1 MTLPSRIKFNK
12 KTFYILAPIFYVVT
26 NFLLIISLSIV
37 IFTKNN
43 NSEVADYLPK
53 TIYNLFSAQPPVL
66 GVSDTNLNSEDSR
79 AQIINKA
86 LAKYK
91 CPMSDLGEIIVK
103 YGDKYSVDP
112 YLIYAIAQQ
121 ESNCGKKIPKNS
133 YNPFGFAVYTG
144 NEKGAEFNSWEHAI
158 ELEAQ
163 LLASYHAKGL
173 IEPCQIMLRY
183 TPSSFSK
190 GSPWCKGVN
199 FFINEIRSGKL

>member
-1 MTLPSRIKFNK
+1 MSLLTKFRFSRKS
-12 KTFYILAPIFYVVT
+12 FYILAPIFYLFT
-26 NFLLIISLSIV
+26 NFLLIICLSLV
-37 IFTKNN
+37 IFVRQS
-43 NSEVADYLPK
+43 NSSVANYLPK

-66 GVSDTNLNSEDSR
+66 GIADTNLNSKDSR

-86 LAKYK
+86 LLKYN
-91 CPMSDLGEIIVK
+91 CPMKNQGETIVK
-103 YGDKYSVDP
+103 YADKYNVDP

-133 YNPFGFAVYTG
+133 YNPFGFAVFTG
-144 NEKGAEFNSWEHAI
+144 QEKGAEFNSWEHAI
-158 ELEAQ
+158 EMEAQ
-163 LLASYHAKGL
+163 LLSSYHKIGL

-199 FFINEIRSGKL
+199 YFINEITSGKL

>member
-1 MTLPSRIKFNK
+1 MTLPSGIKFNK

-37 IFTKNN
+37 MFKNSN
-43 NSEVADYLPK
+43 NSEVKNYLPK
-53 TIYNLFSAQPPVL
+53 TIYNLFSAQAPVL
-66 GVSDTNLNSEDSR
+66 GVSDTDLSTQDSR

-86 LAKYK
+86 LAKYN
-91 CPMSDLGEIIVK
+91 CPMIGQGDTIVK
-103 YGDKYSVDP
+103 YGDKYGVDP
-112 YLIYAIAQQ
+112 YLIYAISQQ

-144 NEKGAEFNSWEHAI
+144 EEKGAEFNSWEHAI
-158 ELEAQ
+158 EMEAQ
-163 LLASYHAKGL
+163 LLASYHKRGL

-199 FFINEIRSGKL
+199 FFINEIKAGKL

>member
-1 MTLPSRIKFNK
+1 MTLPRGLKFNK
-12 KTFYILAPIFYVVT
+12 KTFYILAPVFYFIT
-26 NFLLIISLSIV
+26 NFFLLISLSI
-37 IFTKNN
+37 ILLTQNN
-43 NSEVADYLPK
+43 NSSITDYMPK

-66 GVSDTNLNSEDSR
+66 GVSDTNLSSEDSR
-79 AQIINKA
+79 AQIIDRA

-91 CPMSDLGEIIVK
+91 CPMIGQGETIVK
-103 YGDKYSVDP
+103 YGDKYGVDP
-112 YLIYAIAQQ
+112 YLIYAISQQ

-133 YNPFGFAVYTG
+133 FNPFGFAVYTG
-144 NEKGAEFNSWEHAI
+144 QEKGAEFNSWEHAI
-158 ELEAQ
+158 EMEAQ

-199 FFINEIRSGKL
+199 YFINEIRGGKL

>member
-1 MTLPSRIKFNK
+1 MYLPRNFKLNK
-12 KTFYILAPIFYVVT
+12 KTFYILAPVLYVFT
-26 NFLLIISLSIV
+26 NFLLIISLAITLFS
-37 IFTKNN
+37 FDQ
-43 NSEVADYLPK
+43 NSKVTDYLPQ
-53 TIYNLFSAQPPVL
+53 TIYSLFSAKPPVL
-66 GVSDTNLNSEDSR
+66 GVSDTNLNSQDSR

-86 LAKYK
+86 LEKYK
-91 CPMSDLGEIIVK
+91 CPMAGLGDTIVM

-144 NEKGAEFNSWEHAI
+144 QEKGAEFNSWDHAI
-158 ELEAQ
+158 EMEAE
-163 LLASYHAKGL
+163 LLATYHARGL

>member
-1 MTLPSRIKFNK
+1 MTLPGKIKFNK
-12 KTFYILAPIFYVVT
+12 KTFYILAPIFYVIT

-37 IFTKNN
+37 IFARQG
-43 NSEVADYLPK
+43 NSTITDYLPK

-66 GVSDTNLNSEDSR
+66 GVSDTNLNSQDSR
-79 AQIINKA
+79 AQIIDKA
-86 LAKYK
+86 FSKYK
-91 CPMSDLGEIIVK
+91 CPMTNQGEIIVK
-103 YGDKYSVDP
+103 YADKHKVDP

-133 YNPFGFAVYTG
+133 FNPFGFAVFTG
-144 NEKGAEFNSWEHAI
+144 EEKGAEFNSWEHAI
-158 ELEAQ
+158 EMEAQ
-163 LLASYHAKGL
+163 LLSTYQAKGL

-199 FFINEIRSGKL
+199 FFIDEIRSGRL

>member
-1 MTLPSRIKFNK
+1 MRFNK
-12 KTFYILAPIFYVVT
+12 KTFYILAPILYLFT
-26 NFLLIISLSIV
+26 NFLLIICLSVV
-37 IFTKNN
+37 IFSQQS
-43 NSEVADYLPK
+43 NSNVTDYLPK

-66 GVSDTNLNSEDSR
+66 GVSDTNLNSKDSR

-86 LAKYK
+86 LSKYN
-91 CPMSDLGEIIVK
+91 CPMGNQGETIVK
-103 YGDKYSVDP
+103 YADKYKVNP

-133 YNPFGFAVYTG
+133 YNPFGFAVFTG
-144 NEKGAEFNSWEHAI
+144 KEKGAEFNSWDHAI
-158 ELEAQ
+158 EMEAQ
-163 LLASYHAKGL
+163 LLSSYHAKGL

-199 FFINEIRSGKL
+199 FFINEITSGRL